1 MKNIGLIAFHP
12 APESE
17 VRFFKMC
24 ILDLDGNRQ
33 FQLYCFQN
41 GKL

>member
-1 MKNIGLIAFHP
+1 MFVIVDGDHP